1 MQDSQDFHDFMMS
14 TCINTSAHPINE
26 SIREL
31 DEIIMEELCVE
42 VDNL

>member
-1 MQDSQDFHDFMMS
+1 MQDSQDFHDFMMA
-14 TCINTSAHPINE
+14 TCISTSVHPIHD

-31 DEIIMEELCVE
+31 DEIIMEDLYVE